1 VTGPAH
7 PPPEPGRLRFRL
19 QVLAVWGGLLFAFIA
34 FVAGFD
40 LDLGIVREKMPS
52 LLGLHLTVDGAL
64 QGVPL
69 TLLVSVGAMA
79 IALVLG
85 LLAALGKIS
94 GNPVAYGVATF
105 YNSFFRGTPLL
116 LQILLI
122 YLGLP
127 QLGPVP
133 AAIPSGIVAL
143 ALCYGAYLSEIFR
156 AAIVALDQG
165 QWQAGLALGMTRR
178 MVLVQVILPQALRDA
193 IPPVGAMFISMLKDS
208 SLVSVMGLW
217 EIMFLAQSYGRA
229 SYRYVEML
237 LTAAMLYWLLSI
249 LLEMGQAVLER
260 RLGAWRKHWS

>member
-1 VTGPAH
+1 VSGPG
-7 PPPEPGRLRFRL
+7 PTPSPPGRLRFRT
-19 QVLAVWGGLLFAFIA
+19 QVLAVWAGLLAV
-34 FVAGFD
+34 FVAFFAKFD
-40 LDLGIVREKMPS
+40 LDLGIVRDKLPS
-52 LLGLHLTVDGAL
+52 LLGLHLSVDGAL

-69 TLLVSVGAMA
+69 TLLVSVAAMGF
-79 IALVLG
+79 ALVLG

-116 LQILLI
+116 LQVLLI

-133 AAIPSGIVAL
+133 AAIPSGIAAL

-156 AAIVALDQG
+156 AAIVSQGEG
-165 QWQAGLALGMTRR
+165 QWQAGQALGMTRR
-178 MVLVQVILPQALRDA
+178 GVLAHVILPQALRDA
-193 IPPVGAMFISMLKDS
+193 IPPVFAMFISMLKDS

-217 EIMFLAQSYGRA
+217 EIMFLAQSYGRS

-237 LTAAMLYWLLSI
+237 LTAAALYWLLSI
-249 LLEMGQAVLER
+249 VLEMGQAVLER
-260 RLGAWRKHWS
+260 HLGAWRKR